1 MFKGQIISQRIFF
14 VIFAFAMLWS
24 VLFIRSAWLQLL
36 PNTKLSRLQ
45 NKLFERAVTLKP
57 RRGNIYDRY
66 NKELAVSIPSQSL
79 FADPQRMSEPYYSA
93 KKLAQLFNKPKKFF
107 LKKFL
112 DKNKRFVWVK
122 RHLNEKELQQI
133 KSWNL
138 EGLHFLKESKRFY
151 TNGGSL
157 SQVLGFTGVEGQGLE
172 GIEKQYE
179 SILKGESQKVLMQRD
194 ARGRPLFR
202 DFSPFISKV
211 SGYDVHLTIDSD
223 LQFYLEKGLKQAIQK
238 SQAESAIG
246 LILSAETSE
255 VLAMA
260 NLPNY
265 NSNQAIRASA
275 WIRRNRSVTDIFEPG
290 STLKTFTIISALKN
304 GISPAKMYSSRDGR
318 LEIGSTVITEADSK
332 KKFKTFLNL
341 SEILAF
347 SSNVGA
353 GAVALDIGDKKLRKT
368 FTSFG
373 FSEKT
378 GIDFPG
384 EVKGLLK
391 ELPWREVKTATISF
405 GHGIASTALQV
416 ANAYTAIAN
425 GGWLKQPLL
434 VKKIR
439 NPYTGEEKNFKVKNL
454 KRVLTEEEARTLS
467 LMLISVTEESGTGT
481 LASVPGYF
489 VAGKTGTAQKVDLKN
504 RGYKKG
510 EYISSFAG
518 FIPAQDPKFVIYL
531 MIDGAKDNFY
541 ASSLVAPLFSR
552 AASYAVRQAG
562 LLPTVL
568 AEENIVSTSKIER
581 SLSSQKDSG
590 KRTWF
595 RKIDRAFDINQSQI
609 MSYNNTEIENNS
621 AKQNLFLMPELKGLS
636 VRQALKELNNK
647 GLKINIQGS
656 GRLLKSFPQSGEAL
670 SKKEQVVLIF
680 G

>member
-1 MFKGQIISQRIFF
+1 MFKAQIISQRIFF
-14 VIFAFAMLWS
+14 VIFIFIILWC

-36 PNTKLSRLQ
+36 PNTKLSSLQ
-45 NKLFERAVTLKP
+45 NKLFERTITLKP

-79 FADPQRMSEPYYSA
+79 FADPKRMKEPYYSA
-93 KKLAQLFNKPKKFF
+93 KKLSRLFNKPRDFY

-122 RHLNEKELQQI
+122 RHLDNKELNQI

-138 EGLHFLKESKRFY
+138 EGLYFLEENKRFY
-151 TNGGSL
+151 TNESSL

-179 SILKGESQKVLMQRD
+179 NILKGEPQKILIQRD

-223 LQFYLEKGLKQAIQK
+223 LQFYLEKSLTQAMQK
-238 SQAESAIG
+238 SQGETAIG
-246 LILSAETSE
+246 LVLSAETSE
-255 VLAMA
+255 ILAMA

-265 NSNQAIRASA
+265 NSNQAIKSKG
-275 WIRRNRSVTDIFEPG
+275 WMRRNRAVTDIFEPG
-290 STLKTFTIISALKN
+290 STLKAFTIMSALKN
-304 GISPAKMYSSRDGR
+304 GMSPAKVYSSRQGR
-318 LEIGSTVITEADSK
+318 LEIGSLVITEAETK
-332 KKFKTFLNL
+332 KKFKSFLSL

-353 GAVALDIGDKKLRKT
+353 GSIALDIGDKRLRKT
-368 FTSFG
+368 FKNFG

-384 EVKGLLK
+384 EAKGLLK
-391 ELPWREVKTATISF
+391 NLPWRDIETATISF

-425 GGWLKQPLL
+425 GGWLRQPLL

-439 NPYTGEEKNFKVKNL
+439 NPYTGEEKNFKIKNL
-454 KRVLTEEEARTLS
+454 RRVLTQEEARTLS
-467 LMLISVTEESGTGT
+467 LMLVLVTEENGTGV
-481 LASVPGYF
+481 LANVPGYF
-489 VAGKTGTAQKVDLKN
+489 VAGKTGTAQKVDFKAK
-504 RGYKKG
+504 GYRKG

-518 FIPAQDPKFVIYL
+518 FIPAHNPKFVIYL
-531 MIDGAKDNFY
+531 MVDGAKDNFY
-541 ASSLVAPLFSR
+541 ASSLIAPLFSKI
-552 AASYAVRQAG
+552 ASYVVRQAG

-568 AEENIVSTSKIER
+568 SEANIMLEGNTNR
-581 SLSSQKDSG
+581 SLSSRKDSN
-590 KRTWF
+590 K
-595 RKIDRAFDINQSQI
+595 KINFKKES
-609 MSYNNTEIENNS
+609 SYNIKKPQFISSVNKNISSEILR
-621 AKQNLFLMPELKGLS
+621 KQTLSVMPDLEGLS
-636 VRQALKELNNK
+636 IRQALEELSYQN
-647 GLKINIQGS
+647 LKIKIKGS
-656 GRLLKSFPQSGEAL
+656 GRLLKSFPTKGESL
-670 SKKEQVVLIF
+670 NKEEVLLIF
-680 G
+680 S